1 MLPTFRVTSGETK
14 CLIVMFLYIRSSFC
28 AHGIGVD
35 VGCSRGVFCPS
46 LRGSLGLKRPKHA
59 RSQVLGLCTVWHKLR
74 KNAKGVYVY
83 YLFCRRPCSDFE
95 SDMCFATSI
104 DFVMPPATDP
114 RGNVTRRK
122 QKWQRVA
129 GPHNFG
135 ISDRAQ
141 S

>member
-1 MLPTFRVTSGETK
+1 MPLSP
-14 CLIVMFLYIRSSFC
+14 
-28 AHGIGVD
+28 GV
-35 VGCSRGVFCPS
+35 
-46 LRGSLGLKRPKHA
+46 GLKRSKHA
-59 RSQVLGLCTVWHKLR
+59 RSQVLGLCTVWHELR
-74 KNAKGVYVY
+74 KNAKGVYGY

-129 GPHNFG
+129 GPHRKFATQNFVG
-135 ISDRAQ
+135 HVETLPRRLRMDQ
-141 S
+141 